1 MSWQDFYTLIKQQNT
16 DVTAWMA
23 AIEANPNTAENALK
37 DALLEIVQGED
48 MPMLDKFT
56 ALFVGLVRNADALLD
71 AIMEQGGFPVDLTA
85 EPVVVIGQDDPRET
99 YDVRVSDLFNLP
111 DAEDNGPIVSVW

>member
-56 ALFVGLVRNADALLD
+56 ALFVGLVRNADGLLEAL
-71 AIMEQGGFPVDLTA
+71 MEQGFSVGLTA
-85 EPVVVIGQDDPRET
+85 DPVVVIGQDDPRET
-99 YDVRVSDLFNLP
+99 YDIRVSSFNLP
-111 DAEDNGPIVSVW
+111 DAEDNGPVVSLW

>member
-1 MSWQDFYTLIKQQNT
+1 MSWQDFYTLINQQNT
-16 DVTAWMA
+16 DITAWMA
-23 AIEANPNTAENALK
+23 AIEANPNTAEDALK

-99 YDVRVSDLFNLP
+99 YDISVSSFNLP
-111 DAEDNGPIVSVW
+111 DIEDNGPIVSVW